1 MLPVKSG
8 LGGDI
13 TKRGGRWESDFI
25 WNKDWAKQLDYEESL
40 RKQQAEGA
48 DKSEAATGKGFL
60 SLGGAKVDL
69 NNMDVD
75 LSEQL
80 RARKKSGSQASGS
93 GGAAVQRSPRRR
105 PKPAAKFA
113 AQPPTRVEQRAWA
126 RGGKYGVKVVAISPS
141 NDVDQDALAA
151 KVAAEKA
158 RYDELKAELQAWAA
172 GLTVVSLTATYAF
185 YGRWVHGSGWALG
198 VANRGGRQRQR
209 WPAALLLH
217 RAANP
222 FALSCPSPNSLP
234 RPLSSPVLPCLPVP
248 SPSCASAGRWRP
260 ATRWVHWRGSSTC
273 AC

>member
-1 MLPVKSG
+1 VLPVKSG
-8 LGGDI
+8 LGGGDI

-69 NNMDVD
+69 NSMDVD

-80 RARKKSGSQASGS
+80 RARKKSGSQASAS
-93 GGAAVQRSPRRR
+93 GGAAPAQRSPRRR

-185 YGRWVHGSGWALG
+185 YGRWVVHGSGCALAQG
-198 VANRGGRQRQR
+198 VSQEQAEATVAGCIS
-209 WPAALLLH
+209 ALD
-217 RAANP
+217 RPNP
-222 FALSCPSPNSLP
+222 CALFFPDLNSLP
-234 RPLSSPVLPCLPVP
+234 RLLCCPAPPLHP
-248 SPSCASAGRWRP
+248 SRAPAGRWRP
-260 ATRWVHWRGSSTC
+260 ATRWAHWRG
-273 AC
+273 